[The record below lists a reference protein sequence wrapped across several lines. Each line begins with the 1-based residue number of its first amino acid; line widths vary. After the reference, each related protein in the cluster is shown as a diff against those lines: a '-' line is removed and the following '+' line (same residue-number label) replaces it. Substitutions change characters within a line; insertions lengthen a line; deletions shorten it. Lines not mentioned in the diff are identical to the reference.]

1 MKRLEMLAGSA
12 AILAAGLAPA
22 GAQAPPV
29 IRLGTGLAEEKELVY
44 YAQDRGFFKQAGL
57 DVEITV
63 MSDGGA
69 ATAAAIG
76 GALELTVT
84 NTGSLAAAHARGL
97 PFYLIS
103 PGALYSPATPIAY
116 LVTAPDS
123 PIRTAKDLAGKT
135 IGVTTLRDMIQAAG
149 MGWIDRNGGDAKAA
163 VFFEI
168 PLAQMAGAIE
178 RKRLDA
184 AIVVEPRYTGS
195 KAQFHVLGTVYD
207 AIAGGKPFI
216 TSATIANKAWAD
228 ANPGLVTKFVAAMR
242 ATAQWANKNPA
253 ACGDILAKYSKVA
266 PEIIAQY
273 PRLTWAE
280 TLVPAQVQPVID
292 ITARYGML
300 PHGFPASELFTA
312 VH

>member
-1 MKRLEMLAGSA
+1 MKRLEMLAGTA
-12 AILAAGLAPA
+12 AALAAAAAP
-22 GAQAPPV
+22 GAAQTLPV

-57 DVEITV
+57 DVQIDV

-76 GALELTVT
+76 GALDMTVT
-84 NTGSLAAAHARGL
+84 NTGSVAAAHARGL
-97 PFYLIS
+97 PLYLVS
-103 PGALYSPATPIAY
+103 PGALYSTATPIAY

-123 PIRTAKDLAGKT
+123 PIRSAKDLAGKT

-149 MGWIDRNGGDAKAA
+149 MGWIDKNGGDAKTA

-184 AIVVEPRYTGS
+184 AIVVEPRYTDS
-195 KAQFHVLGTVYD
+195 KAGYHVLGTVYD
-207 AIAGGKPFI
+207 AVAGGKPFI
-216 TSATIANKAWAD
+216 TSSTIANKAWAD
-228 ANPGLVTKFVAAMR
+228 ANPALVTRFVAAMR
-242 ATAQWANKNPA
+242 ATAQWANKNPLP
-253 ACGDILAKYSKVA
+253 CGEILAKYSKVA
-266 PEIIAQY
+266 PDIIAQI

-280 TLVPAQVQPVID
+280 TLVAAQVQPVID

-300 PHGFPASELFTA
+300 PRGFPASELFTV

>member
-1 MKRLEMLAGSA
+1 MKRLEMMVGSA
-12 AILAAGLAPA
+12 AFLATAAP
-22 GAQAPPV
+22 GVAQSPAT
-29 IRLGTGLAEEKELVY
+29 IRVGTGLAEEKELVF

-63 MSDGGA
+63 MLDGGA
-69 ATAAAIG
+69 ATAAVIAG
-76 GALELTVT
+76 SLDVTVT

-97 PFYLIS
+97 PFALIY

-149 MGWIDRNGGDAKAA
+149 MGWIDKNGGDSKAA

-168 PLAQMAGAIE
+168 PLAQMAAAID

-184 AIVVEPRYTGS
+184 AMVVEPRYTDS
-195 KAQFHVLGTVYD
+195 KSQYRVLGTPYD
-207 AIAGGKPFI
+207 AIAGGKPFV
-216 TSATIANKAWAD
+216 TSMTIANQAWA
-228 ANPGLVTKFVAAMR
+228 AQNPALVARFVAALR
-242 ATAQWANKNPA
+242 ATAQWANKNPGG
-253 ACGDILAKYSKVA
+253 CGEILAKYSKVA
-266 PEIIAQY
+266 PEIIAMI

-280 TLVPAQVQPVID
+280 TLAAPQIQPVID

-300 PHGFPASELFTA
+300 PHAFPAAELFGATR
-312 VH
+312 